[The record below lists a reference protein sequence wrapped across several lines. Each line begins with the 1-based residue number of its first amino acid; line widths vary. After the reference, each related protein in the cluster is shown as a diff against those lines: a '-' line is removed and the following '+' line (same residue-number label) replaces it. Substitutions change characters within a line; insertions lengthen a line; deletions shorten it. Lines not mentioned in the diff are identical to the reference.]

1 MRGRIVLVYFIITLM
16 VGLSFV
22 TLTDNAPA
30 TSSHSLH
37 QNGDRLSSSRLLT
50 DSFLPYS
57 SIVTD
62 TNNASDN
69 YHGDLTVMITL
80 GLSNEGK
87 LLSFLSNLS
96 NPVNPQYHHYIT
108 QSQFD
113 ERYAPSTS
121 EYKNF
126 TNYFSQFKGLSVTEF
141 SNRISLLVTGN
152 SSAISSAFNTRI
164 VSYLSGN
171 ETLYGSAL
179 TPSLPE
185 YLAADVT
192 GVSGFS
198 NRPSAQIAPLSIES
212 QYVPQNNLNQQKDS
226 PSGSLITNITG
237 SYLQT
242 AYNELPLLNESYP
255 TNEVIATILW
265 AGANSTT
272 GATVAPFYPTEIYNY
287 YNETLPAGEPHSRI
301 YGVPLLNAPPPGPSA
316 VNDTSGSNVE
326 NSLDLE
332 MIGSTAPG
340 SSIYNVYGP
349 SATNTSIDAALE
361 DILSPKGQYA
371 SALDNV
377 SVISNSYGSPEYN
390 SSTWYEGLQEAQARG
405 ITVLASSGDSGDNT
419 LSPDYQS
426 NPNYPGDYVEFP
438 SAMSYDN
445 FGVTAVGGTT
455 LTLYPNYT
463 IESQVAW
470 YQANIIR
477 TIFLGAFLGGST
489 GGISHIFP
497 ETSWQKETEANSLLN
512 GSGRGVPDISAV
524 ANNTIMSLSTGGVLT
539 PANYLVEGTSI
550 ASPVTAGM
558 IALIDSILQSRNQS
572 KLGFLN
578 PSIYLLGQS
587 LDFPGSGSS
596 SGRLQAFY
604 NVVQGHNA
612 VYSARKGYSLVTG
625 WGSINAYNF
634 STYMDRN
641 YTLIFREKG
650 LPSNSNWSI
659 DISGSHVENTTGSN
673 FTLVLPPD
681 FYDYTLGTP
690 TNYSAQ
696 SMTGK
701 VFLDYE
707 NVTVS
712 IIFLRFAEV
721 KYNISQHQSFFTLNG
736 NVVKTGGGSGIVNVT
751 HGGYFFNI
759 TENAYDPYSNYM
771 YLHLNNTYF
780 LNISLK
786 EIHDYGYLAGSTLQ
800 NGTIVMANGMG
811 IPVYMGNFNVS
822 LPRGNYYLSTFNGKY
837 GSYTSEVSI
846 EPNRTTTV
854 TINTSRIFNPEH
866 ITGYVNSGNASVTF
880 NQAPAFVNST
890 GYYQIWINA
899 GTYLISVYSSRYIPQ
914 SQEDTFHSGALINF
928 TLLPVPSTSVNFSE
942 NSIDST
948 AFNMTVENLYLG
960 HGYVEIP
967 YSSAANGT
975 AIILLNL
982 ANLSYVSGSSIFS
995 SSVILNG
1002 SVYASYSIYLT
1013 HNNSAVLLVENISGN
1028 GTLFWKLVPYAIL
1041 PTTNVSG
1048 HVTLLVSIEK
1058 NVLLIGMIV
1067 AAIGATAYSVLRRKK
1082 RKT

>member
-1 MRGRIVLVYFIITLM
+1 MRRRTVLIYFTITLM

-22 TLTDNAPA
+22 TLTDNASA
-30 TSSHSLH
+30 TSSHSLP
-37 QNGDRLSSSRLLT
+37 QNGDRLSSSRLLA

-62 TNNASDN
+62 TNNTSGN

-80 GLSNEGK
+80 ALSNEGK

-113 ERYAPSTS
+113 ERYSPSIS
-121 EYKNF
+121 EYGNF
-126 TNYFSQFKGLSVTEF
+126 TNYFSGFKGLSVTEF
-141 SNRISLLVTGN
+141 TNRISLLVTGN

-164 VSYLSGN
+164 ISYLSGN

-212 QYVPQNNLNQQKDS
+212 QYVPQNNSSPKTDS
-226 PSGSLITNITG
+226 SSGGLITNITG
-237 SYLQT
+237 SELQT
-242 AYNELPLLNESYP
+242 AYNEMPLLNESYP
-255 TNEVIATILW
+255 TNEVVATILW
-265 AGANSTT
+265 GGTNSTGAN
-272 GATVAPFYPTEIYNY
+272 VAPFYPTEIYNY
-287 YNETLPAGEPHSRI
+287 YNETLPTGEPHSKI
-301 YGVPLLNAPPPGPSA
+301 YGVPLNGALPPGPSA

-349 SATNTSIDAALE
+349 SATNTSINSALE
-361 DILSPKGQYA
+361 YILSPTGQYK

-455 LTLYPNYT
+455 LTLYSNYT

-470 YQANIIR
+470 YQANIIK

-524 ANNTIMSLSTGGVLT
+524 ANNTVMSLSTGGILT
-539 PANYLVEGTSI
+539 PATYLVEGTSI

-641 YTLIFREKG
+641 YTLIFQEKG
-650 LPSNSNWSI
+650 LPGNSNWSI
-659 DISGSHVENTTGSN
+659 SIGGSLVENTTGSN
-673 FTLVLPPD
+673 FTLVLAPD
-681 FYDYTLGTP
+681 FYEYTLSTP

-696 SMTGK
+696 VMTGK

-707 NVTVS
+707 NVTVN

-736 NVVKTGGGSGIVNVT
+736 KVVKTGGGSGVINVT

-759 TENAYDPYSNYM
+759 TEKGYDPYSNYM

-786 EIHDYGYLAGSTLQ
+786 KIHDYGYLAGSTLQ
-800 NGTIVMANGMG
+800 NGTIVMVNGIG

-822 LPRGNYYLSTFNGKY
+822 LPKGNYYLSSFSGKY
-837 GSYTSEVSI
+837 GSYTSEISI
-846 EPNRTTTV
+846 EPNRTTSV
-854 TINTSRIFNPEH
+854 TINASRIFNPELV
-866 ITGYVNSGNASVTF
+866 TGYVNSGNASVTF
-880 NQAPAFVNST
+880 NQSPAFVNST

-899 GTYLISVYSSRYIPQ
+899 GTYLISVYSGGYIPQ
-914 SQEDTFHSGALINF
+914 SREDTFHSGALINF
-928 TLLPVPSTSVNFSE
+928 TLVPVPGRAVNFSE

-948 AFNMTVENLYLG
+948 AFNMTVENLILG
-960 HGYVEIP
+960 HGYIEIP
-967 YSSAANGT
+967 YSSAVNGT

-995 SSVILNG
+995 SSVVLNG
-1002 SVYASYSIYLT
+1002 SAYDNYSIYLT
-1013 HNNSAVLLVENISGN
+1013 HNNSAVLLVENLSGN
-1028 GTLFWKLVPYAIL
+1028 GVLFWKLVPYAIL
-1041 PTTNVSG
+1041 PTGNVSR

-1058 NVLLIGMIV
+1058 NVLLIGMVV
-1067 AAIGATAYSVLRRKK
+1067 AAIGATAYSILRRKN